1 MEYME
6 ARMQEHM
13 EAGFALHEAIENAAY
28 KALMAHLGVL
38 HVTITNGLSS
48 YGISQ
53 SSTQSIVDEVARE
66 FNLTLMPVELE
77 EGCLKSFAELMSFF
91 SNSKG

>member
-6 ARMQEHM
+6 ARMQQQM
-13 EAGFALHEAIENAAY
+13 EAGFALHEAVENAAY

-53 SSTQSIVDEVARE
+53 SSTQAIVDAVANE
-66 FNLTLMPVELE
+66 FNLELMPVVLE
-77 EGCLKSFAELMSFF
+77 EESLKSFAELMSFF
-91 SNSKG
+91 SNGKG